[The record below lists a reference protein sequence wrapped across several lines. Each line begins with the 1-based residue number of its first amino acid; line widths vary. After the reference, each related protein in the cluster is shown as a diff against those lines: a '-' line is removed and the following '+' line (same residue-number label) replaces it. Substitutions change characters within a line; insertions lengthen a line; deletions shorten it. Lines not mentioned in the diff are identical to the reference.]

1 MLHMLARWYIQ
12 SAIKSNL
19 KIIVAG
25 DIAMLIQL
33 IVIILSISTDIKML
47 CFIVGVVMEFLL
59 VAEVVASSTEKC
71 NAIESNTCVQQC
83 NDISCKCGV
92 TYGDLSY
99 TTCNQACEGPKCKV
113 IRCSSGNCFQRCH
126 NCQMECT
133 SDVDHCRQQCLSGA
147 CSFKCNARRC
157 ERVQEECVS
166 CQMIYPR
173 FYLVILAC
181 LFAAMS
187 VLSFTL
193 LVISCSELEPWSS
206 KSSANYKYVKLRN
219 SISVESVY
227 SIDAIAA

>member
-1 MLHMLARWYIQ
+1 MLY
-12 SAIKSNL
+12 
-19 KIIVAG
+19 
-25 DIAMLIQL
+25 
-33 IVIILSISTDIKML
+33 
-47 CFIVGVVMEFLL
+47 FIVGVITEFLL

-83 NDISCKCGV
+83 HDTSCKCGA
-92 TYGDLSY
+92 TYGDLRYSM
-99 TTCNQACEGPKCKV
+99 CKQACQGPKCKT
-113 IRCSSGNCFQRCH
+113 ITCSSGNCFQRCH

-133 SDVDHCRQQCLSGA
+133 SDVDYCRQQCLSGA

-157 ERVQEECVS
+157 ERVQECVT

-173 FYLVILAC
+173 SYLVVLAC

-193 LVISCSELEPWSS
+193 LVMSCRELEPWSW
-206 KSSANYKYVKLRN
+206 KSSFKYVKLRE
-219 SISVESVY
+219 SISAESLY

>member
-1 MLHMLARWYIQ
+1 MLARWYIR

-19 KIIVAG
+19 KIYVAG
-25 DIAMLIQL
+25 DISMLIQL
-33 IVIILSISTDIKML
+33 RIIIHSISTDIKML

-71 NAIESNTCVQQC
+71 NAIGSNTCVQQC
-83 NDISCKCGV
+83 SDTSCKCGV

-99 TTCNQACEGPKCKV
+99 TTCNQACQGPKCKV
-113 IRCSSGNCFQRCH
+113 ITCSSGNCFQRCH

-133 SDVDHCRQQCLSGA
+133 SEVDHCRQHCLSGV

-157 ERVQEECVS
+157 ERVQECVT
-166 CQMIYPR
+166 CQMIYPLS
-173 FYLVILAC
+173 YLVILAC

-187 VLSFTL
+187 ILSFML
-193 LVISCSELEPWSS
+193 LVMSCTELEPWSS
-206 KSSANYKYVKLRN
+206 KSSANYKYARLRN
-219 SISVESVY
+219 STSTESFY